1 MRVLHVIDTPGPGGA
16 EQVMLD
22 LARESNDGVQ
32 FISHAVISREGWLSD
47 CLSAAMVSYTVV
59 PTQGTFDLAYLKG
72 LHGVM
77 RTMRA
82 DLVHAH
88 FPGPSIYAGAAASAR
103 GIPTVATIHG
113 AVDIES
119 IGRLRWLKLQL
130 LRRLTQPVC
139 VSAELRDRLA
149 NAIGVEPRSVRH
161 IANGVPITPAKSSHP
176 RVDGAQGTRR
186 IVVGSLGNVRPAKD
200 YDTAIR
206 AVANLVEKHDIEVEY
221 LVAGQ
226 QDADRSLWDAHHRL
240 AERLGVG
247 DKVRFLGFVE
257 DTSRFLESLDVFV
270 LCSRS
275 EGHPLAMTQAMAAG
289 LPIVATR
296 CGIEALVVHGEQA
309 LLVDVGDHEALA
321 LAIRSIGAST
331 TLATA
336 LGTSARRLASE
347 RYSIERT
354 VRSYQSLYRELAACA
369 YPARV

>member
-22 LARESNDGVQ
+22 LARGSNDGVQ

-47 CLSAAMVSYTVV
+47 CLSAAMVPYTVV
-59 PTQGTFDLAYLKG
+59 PTRGTFDLAYLTG
-72 LHGVM
+72 LHGAM
-77 RTMRA
+77 RTMHA

-119 IGRLRWLKLQL
+119 IGRLRGLKLQL

-149 NAIGVEPRSVRH
+149 NTLGVGPQSVRH
-161 IANGVPITPAKSSHP
+161 IANGVPLSPAKSSHP
-176 RVDGAQGTRR
+176 PVASAQGTRR

-206 AVANLVEKHDIEVEY
+206 AIAKLVEKHDIEVEY

-226 QDADRSLWDAHHRL
+226 PDTDRSLWDAHHRL
-240 AERLGVG
+240 AERLGVR
-247 DKVRFLGFVE
+247 DKIRFLGFVE
-257 DTSRFLESLDVFV
+257 NTSRFLESLDVFV

-296 CGIEALVVHGEQA
+296 CGIESLVVHGEQA
-309 LLVDVGDHEALA
+309 LLVDVGDHDALA
-321 LAIRSIGAST
+321 LAIRSIGASAP
-331 TLATA
+331 LAAA
-336 LGTSARRLASE
+336 LGTNARSLASE
-347 RYSIERT
+347 RYGIERT
-354 VRSYQSLYRELAACA
+354 IRSYQSLYREL
-369 YPARV
+369 RRSHRR